1 MSQTLRAPGV
11 AESLD
16 AMLSIRL
23 EAQVNLIFY
32 YSPNSIALAAH
43 IVLDEIGADYTAVKV
58 DFGQNEQQSGHFKA
72 INPKGRVP
80 ALATECGILTET
92 PAILTYLAQIFPE
105 STLVPANN
113 PFLFAKIQE
122 FNAYL
127 CATVHVAHAHKN
139 RGRRWVDD
147 EVALAAIRKKVPE
160 SMEAT
165 CRLIEDG
172 LLQGPWVMGEHYTI
186 CDPYLF
192 AVARWLEAD
201 GVDATLRLPR
211 IAEHRA
217 RMLAR
222 PATARLMAECYV

>member
-1 MSQTLRAPGV
+1 MIVRA
-11 AESLD
+11 
-16 AMLSIRL
+16 
-23 EAQVNLIFY
+23 EAQVSLLYY

-43 IVLDEIGADYTAVKV
+43 IVLDEIGVDYTAVKV
-58 DFGQNEQQSGHFKA
+58 DFGQNEQQSDTFKA

-80 ALATECGILTET
+80 ALVTERGILTET
-92 PAILTYLAQIFPE
+92 PAILTYLAQIFPA
-105 STLVPANN
+105 SALVPGDD

-147 EVALAAIRKKVPE
+147 EAALAAIRQKVPE
-160 SMEAT
+160 SMESV

-172 LLQGPWVMGEHYTI
+172 LLQGPWVMGERYTI

-192 AVARWLEAD
+192 SVARWLEAD
-201 GVDATLRLPR
+201 GVDAHSRLPR
-211 IAEHRA
+211 IAEHRE

-222 PATARLMAECYV
+222 PTTARLMAECYV